1 MIHLTDDLVIS
12 DDDVVYRFS
21 RSTGPGGQ
29 NVNKLNTR
37 VTLLLNVPGCRGL
50 TDEQKKRL
58 LTRLSGRI
66 SKDGF
71 LTVVSQRHR
80 TQSANRRSALRR
92 LAELLE
98 AALKDKPVRKQTA
111 VPHAEK
117 QKRLRRKR
125 RRSELKQLRKP
136 VPPNQVGD

>member
-1 MIHLTDDLVIS
+1 MIRLTDDLVIS

-21 RSTGPGGQ
+21 RSAGPGGQ

-37 VTLLLNVPGCRGL
+37 VTLLFNLTGCRGL

-58 LTRLSGRI
+58 LSRLSGRI
-66 SKDGF
+66 SDDGF
-71 LTVVSQRHR
+71 LKVVSQRHR
-80 TQSANRRSALRR
+80 TQSANRRSALHR

-98 AALKDKPVRKQTA
+98 AALKEMPVRKQTA
-111 VPHAEK
+111 VPHTAK

-136 VPPNQVGD
+136 VGLD